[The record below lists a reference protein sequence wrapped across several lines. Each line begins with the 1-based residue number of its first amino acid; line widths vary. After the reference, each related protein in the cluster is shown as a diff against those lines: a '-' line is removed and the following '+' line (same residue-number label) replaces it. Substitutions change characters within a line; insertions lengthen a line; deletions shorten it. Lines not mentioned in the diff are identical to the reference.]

1 MFDSLFLI
9 IISIFVPIIVFT
21 GFKIF
26 KCTNYQKFLNVLSI
40 VLLALEILRFFYS
53 TTFYTDAET
62 PKEDLKFGIIT
73 ILSIFSL
80 FATFNNS
87 KIKDNLR
94 SIFVLVSLSPI
105 ILGLFDPSIYINSL
119 DINGVC
125 KAMFMVQC
133 GLTLTIALFYV
144 LDNLKVNP
152 LNIIWSVI
160 FILIYVGINALTIW
174 YWKMNTEFN
183 LLWYMSYLTIIISIP
198 LMFAINQLWHIFK
211 AKKIIK
217 KQSNN
222 QKSE

>member
-9 IISIFVPIIVFT
+9 LISIFVPIIVFT

-26 KCTNYQKFLNVLSI
+26 KCSNYQKFLNVLSI

-87 KIKDNLR
+87 KIKDSLR

-119 DINGVC
+119 DVNGVC

-133 GLTLTIALFYV
+133 GLTLAIALFYV
-144 LDNLKVNP
+144 LDNLKINP
-152 LNIIWSVI
+152 LNILWSVI

-183 LLWYMSYLTIIISIP
+183 LLWYMSYLTVVISIAV
-198 LMFAINQLWHIFK
+198 MFTIYYIYKFLTN
-211 AKKIIK
+211 KKNKNKIENK
-217 KQSNN
+217 
-222 QKSE
+222 

>member
-9 IISIFVPIIVFT
+9 LISIFIPIIVFT

-40 VLLALEILRFFYS
+40 VLLALEVLRFFYS

-87 KIKDNLR
+87 KIKDSLR

-105 ILGLFDPSIYINSL
+105 ILGLFDLSIYINSL

-144 LDNLKVNP
+144 LDNLKINP
-152 LNIIWSVI
+152 LNILWSVI

-183 LLWYMSYLTIIISIP
+183 LLWYMSYLTVVISIAV
-198 LMFAINQLWHIFK
+198 MFTIYYIYKFLTN
-211 AKKIIK
+211 KKDKNKIENK
-217 KQSNN
+217 
-222 QKSE
+222 

>member
-9 IISIFVPIIVFT
+9 LISIFVPIIVFT

-26 KCTNYQKFLNVLSI
+26 KCSNYQKFLNVLSI

-62 PKEDLKFGIIT
+62 PKEVLKFGIIT

-87 KIKDNLR
+87 KIKDSLR

-119 DINGVC
+119 DVNGVC

-133 GLTLTIALFYV
+133 GLTLAIALFDV
-144 LDNLKVNP
+144 LDNLKINP
-152 LNIIWSVI
+152 LNILWSVI
-160 FILIYVGINALTIW
+160 FILIYVVINALTIW

-183 LLWYMSYLTIIISIP
+183 LLWYMSYLTVVISIAV
-198 LMFAINQLWHIFK
+198 MFTIYYIYKFLTN
-211 AKKIIK
+211 KKNKNKIE
-217 KQSNN
+217 N
-222 QKSE
+222 E

>member
-9 IISIFVPIIVFT
+9 LISIFVPIIVFT

-26 KCTNYQKFLNVLSI
+26 KCTNYQKILNVLSI

-87 KIKDNLR
+87 KIKDSLR

-119 DINGVC
+119 DVNGVC

-133 GLTLTIALFYV
+133 GLTLAIALFYV
-144 LDNLKVNP
+144 LDNLKINP
-152 LNIIWSVI
+152 LNILWSVI
-160 FILIYVGINALTIW
+160 FILIYVGINSLTIW

-183 LLWYMSYLTIIISIP
+183 LLWYMSYLTVVISIAI
-198 LMFAINQLWHIFK
+198 MFAIYYIYKFLTN
-211 AKKIIK
+211 KKNKNKIENK
-217 KQSNN
+217 
-222 QKSE
+222 

>member
-9 IISIFVPIIVFT
+9 LISIFVPIIVFT

-87 KIKDNLR
+87 KIKDSLR

-105 ILGLFDPSIYINSL
+105 ILGLFDPSVYINSL
-119 DINGVC
+119 DVNGVC

-133 GLTLTIALFYV
+133 GLTLAIALFYV
-144 LDNLKVNP
+144 LDNLKINP
-152 LNIIWSVI
+152 LNILWSVI
-160 FILIYVGINALTIW
+160 FILIYVVINALTIW

-183 LLWYMSYLTIIISIP
+183 LLWYMSYITVVISIAI
-198 LMFAINQLWHIFK
+198 MFAIYYIYKFLTN
-211 AKKIIK
+211 KKDKNKIENK
-217 KQSNN
+217 
-222 QKSE
+222 

>member
-9 IISIFVPIIVFT
+9 LISIFVPIIVFT

-26 KCTNYQKFLNVLSI
+26 KCSNYQKFMNVLSI

-87 KIKDNLR
+87 KIKDSLR

-119 DINGVC
+119 DVNGVC

-133 GLTLTIALFYV
+133 GLTLAIALFYV
-144 LDNLKVNP
+144 LDNLKINP
-152 LNIIWSVI
+152 LNILWSVI
-160 FILIYVGINALTIW
+160 FILIYVGINSLTIW

-183 LLWYMSYLTIIISIP
+183 LLWYMSYITVVISIAI
-198 LMFAINQLWHIFK
+198 MFAIYYIYKFLTN
-211 AKKIIK
+211 KKDKNKIENK
-217 KQSNN
+217 
-222 QKSE
+222 

>member
-9 IISIFVPIIVFT
+9 LISIFVPIIVFT

-26 KCTNYQKFLNVLSI
+26 KCSNYQKFLNVLSI
-40 VLLALEILRFFYS
+40 VLLALEVLRFFYS

-87 KIKDNLR
+87 KIKDSLR

-119 DINGVC
+119 DVNGVC

-133 GLTLTIALFYV
+133 GLTLAIALFYV
-144 LDNLKVNP
+144 LDNLKINP
-152 LNIIWSVI
+152 LNILWSVI

-183 LLWYMSYLTIIISIP
+183 LLWYMSYLTVVISIAV
-198 LMFAINQLWHIFK
+198 MFAIYYIYKFLTN
-211 AKKIIK
+211 KKDKNKIENK
-217 KQSNN
+217 
-222 QKSE
+222 

>member
-9 IISIFVPIIVFT
+9 LISIFVPIIVFT

-26 KCTNYQKFLNVLSI
+26 KCSNYQKFLNFLSI

-87 KIKDNLR
+87 KIKDSLR

-105 ILGLFDPSIYINSL
+105 ILGLFDPSVYINSL
-119 DINGVC
+119 DVNGVC

-133 GLTLTIALFYV
+133 GLTLAIALFYV
-144 LDNLKVNP
+144 LDNLKINP
-152 LNIIWSVI
+152 LNILWSVI
-160 FILIYVGINALTIW
+160 FILIYVGINSLTIW

-183 LLWYMSYLTIIISIP
+183 LLWYMSYITVVISIAI
-198 LMFAINQLWHIFK
+198 MFAIYYIYKFLTN
-211 AKKIIK
+211 KKDKNKIENK
-217 KQSNN
+217 
-222 QKSE
+222 

>member
-9 IISIFVPIIVFT
+9 LISIFVPIIVFT

-26 KCTNYQKFLNVLSI
+26 KCSNYQKFLNVLSI

-87 KIKDNLR
+87 KIKDSLR

-119 DINGVC
+119 DVNGVC

-133 GLTLTIALFYV
+133 GLTLAIALFYV
-144 LDNLKVNP
+144 LDNLKINP
-152 LNIIWSVI
+152 LNILWSVI
-160 FILIYVGINALTIW
+160 FILIYVVINALTIW

-183 LLWYMSYLTIIISIP
+183 LLWYMSYLTVVISIAV
-198 LMFAINQLWHIFK
+198 MFTIYYIYKFLTN
-211 AKKIIK
+211 KKNKNKIENK
-217 KQSNN
+217 
-222 QKSE
+222 

>member
-9 IISIFVPIIVFT
+9 LISIFVPIIVFT

-26 KCTNYQKFLNVLSI
+26 KYSNYQKFLNILSI

-87 KIKDNLR
+87 KIKDSLR

-119 DINGVC
+119 DVNGVC

-133 GLTLTIALFYV
+133 GLTLAIALFYV
-144 LDNLKVNP
+144 LDNLKINP
-152 LNIIWSVI
+152 LNILWSVI
-160 FILIYVGINALTIW
+160 FILIYVVINALTIW

-183 LLWYMSYLTIIISIP
+183 LLWYMSYLTVVISIAV
-198 LMFAINQLWHIFK
+198 MFTIYYIYKFLTN
-211 AKKIIK
+211 KKNKNKIENK
-217 KQSNN
+217 
-222 QKSE
+222 

>member
-9 IISIFVPIIVFT
+9 LISIFVPIIVFT

-26 KCTNYQKFLNVLSI
+26 KCSNYQKFLNVLSI
-40 VLLALEILRFFYS
+40 VLLALEVLRFFYS

-87 KIKDNLR
+87 KIKDSLR

-105 ILGLFDPSIYINSL
+105 ILGLFDPSVYINSL
-119 DINGVC
+119 DVNGVC

-133 GLTLTIALFYV
+133 GLTLAIALFYV
-144 LDNLKVNP
+144 LDNLKINP
-152 LNIIWSVI
+152 LNILWSVI
-160 FILIYVGINALTIW
+160 FILIYVVINALTIW

-183 LLWYMSYLTIIISIP
+183 LLWYMSYLTVVISIAV
-198 LMFAINQLWHIFK
+198 MFTIYYIYKFLTN
-211 AKKIIK
+211 KKDKNKIENK
-217 KQSNN
+217 
-222 QKSE
+222 

>member
-9 IISIFVPIIVFT
+9 LISIFVPIIVFT

-26 KCTNYQKFLNVLSI
+26 KYSNYQKFLNVLSI

-87 KIKDNLR
+87 KIKDSLR

-119 DINGVC
+119 DVNGVC

-133 GLTLTIALFYV
+133 GLTLAIALFYV
-144 LDNLKVNP
+144 LDNLKINP
-152 LNIIWSVI
+152 LNILWSVI
-160 FILIYVGINALTIW
+160 FILIYVVINALTIW

-183 LLWYMSYLTIIISIP
+183 LLWYMSYLTVVISIAV
-198 LMFAINQLWHIFK
+198 MFTIYYIYKFLTN
-211 AKKIIK
+211 KKTKIK
-217 KQSNN
+217 
-222 QKSE
+222 

>member
-9 IISIFVPIIVFT
+9 LISIFVPIIVFT

-26 KCTNYQKFLNVLSI
+26 KCSNYQKFLNVLSI

-87 KIKDNLR
+87 KIKDSLR

-105 ILGLFDPSIYINSL
+105 ILGLFDPSVYINSL
-119 DINGVC
+119 DVNGVC

-133 GLTLTIALFYV
+133 GLTLAIALFYV
-144 LDNLKVNP
+144 LDNLKINP
-152 LNIIWSVI
+152 LNILWSVI
-160 FILIYVGINALTIW
+160 FILIYVVINALTIW

-183 LLWYMSYLTIIISIP
+183 LLWYMSYLTVVISIAV
-198 LMFAINQLWHIFK
+198 MFTIYYIYKFLTN
-211 AKKIIK
+211 KKNKNKIENK
-217 KQSNN
+217 
-222 QKSE
+222 

>member
-9 IISIFVPIIVFT
+9 LISIFVPIIVFT

-26 KCTNYQKFLNVLSI
+26 KCSNYQKFLNVLSI
-40 VLLALEILRFFYS
+40 VLLALEVLRFFYS

-87 KIKDNLR
+87 KIKDSLR

-105 ILGLFDPSIYINSL
+105 ILGLFDPSVYINSL
-119 DINGVC
+119 DVNGVC

-133 GLTLTIALFYV
+133 GLTLAIALFYV
-144 LDNLKVNP
+144 LDNLKINP
-152 LNIIWSVI
+152 LNILWSVI
-160 FILIYVGINALTIW
+160 FILIYVGINSLTIW

-183 LLWYMSYLTIIISIP
+183 LLWYMSYITVVISIAI
-198 LMFAINQLWHIFK
+198 MFAIYYIYKFLTN
-211 AKKIIK
+211 KKDKNKIENK
-217 KQSNN
+217 
-222 QKSE
+222 

>member
-9 IISIFVPIIVFT
+9 LISIFVPIIVFT

-87 KIKDNLR
+87 KIKDSLR

-119 DINGVC
+119 DVNGVC

-133 GLTLTIALFYV
+133 GLTLAIALFYV
-144 LDNLKVNP
+144 LDNLKINP
-152 LNIIWSVI
+152 LNILWSVI
-160 FILIYVGINALTIW
+160 FILIYVGINSLTIW

-183 LLWYMSYLTIIISIP
+183 LLWYMSYLTVVISIAV
-198 LMFAINQLWHIFK
+198 MFAIYCIYKFLTN
-211 AKKIIK
+211 KKNKNKIENK
-217 KQSNN
+217 
-222 QKSE
+222 

>member
-9 IISIFVPIIVFT
+9 LISIFVPIIVFT

-87 KIKDNLR
+87 KIKDSLR

-105 ILGLFDPSIYINSL
+105 ILGLFDPSVYINSL
-119 DINGVC
+119 DVNGVC

-133 GLTLTIALFYV
+133 GLTLAIALFYV
-144 LDNLKVNP
+144 LDNLKINP
-152 LNIIWSVI
+152 LNILWSVI

-183 LLWYMSYLTIIISIP
+183 LLWYMSYLTVVISIAV
-198 LMFAINQLWHIFK
+198 MFTIYYIYKFLTN
-211 AKKIIK
+211 KKNKNKIENK
-217 KQSNN
+217 
-222 QKSE
+222 

>member
-9 IISIFVPIIVFT
+9 LISIFVPIIVFT

-87 KIKDNLR
+87 KIKDSLR
-94 SIFVLVSLSPI
+94 NIFVLVSLSPI

-119 DINGVC
+119 DVNGVC

-133 GLTLTIALFYV
+133 GLTLAIALFYV
-144 LDNLKVNP
+144 LDNLKINP
-152 LNIIWSVI
+152 LNILWSVI

-183 LLWYMSYLTIIISIP
+183 LLWYMSYLTVVISIAV
-198 LMFAINQLWHIFK
+198 MFTIYYIYKFLTN
-211 AKKIIK
+211 KKNKNKIENK
-217 KQSNN
+217 
-222 QKSE
+222 

>member
-9 IISIFVPIIVFT
+9 LISIFVPIIVFT

-26 KCTNYQKFLNVLSI
+26 KCSNYQKFLNVLSI
-40 VLLALEILRFFYS
+40 VLLALEVLRFFYS

-87 KIKDNLR
+87 KIKDSLR

-105 ILGLFDPSIYINSL
+105 ILGLFDPSVYINSL
-119 DINGVC
+119 DVNGVC

-133 GLTLTIALFYV
+133 GLTLAIALFYV
-144 LDNLKVNP
+144 LDNLKINP
-152 LNIIWSVI
+152 LNILWSVI

-183 LLWYMSYLTIIISIP
+183 LLWYMSYLTVVISIAI
-198 LMFAINQLWHIFK
+198 MFAIYYIYKFLTN
-211 AKKIIK
+211 KKDKNKIENK
-217 KQSNN
+217 
-222 QKSE
+222 

>member
-9 IISIFVPIIVFT
+9 LISIFVPIIVFT

-26 KCTNYQKFLNVLSI
+26 KCSNYQKFLNVLSI

-87 KIKDNLR
+87 KIKDSLR

-119 DINGVC
+119 DVNGVC

-133 GLTLTIALFYV
+133 GLTLAIALFYV
-144 LDNLKVNP
+144 LDNLKINP
-152 LNIIWSVI
+152 LNILWSVI
-160 FILIYVGINALTIW
+160 FILIYVVINALTIW

-183 LLWYMSYLTIIISIP
+183 LLWYMSYLTVVISIAV
-198 LMFAINQLWHIFK
+198 MFAIYYIYKFLTN
-211 AKKIIK
+211 KKDKNKIENK
-217 KQSNN
+217 
-222 QKSE
+222 

>member
-9 IISIFVPIIVFT
+9 LISIFVPIIVFT

-26 KCTNYQKFLNVLSI
+26 KCSNYQKFLNVLSI

-87 KIKDNLR
+87 KIKDSLR

-119 DINGVC
+119 DVNGVC

-133 GLTLTIALFYV
+133 GLTLAIALFYV
-144 LDNLKVNP
+144 LDNLKINP
-152 LNIIWSVI
+152 LNILWSVI
-160 FILIYVGINALTIW
+160 FILIYVVINALTIW

-183 LLWYMSYLTIIISIP
+183 LLWYMSYLTVVISIAI
-198 LMFAINQLWHIFK
+198 MFAIYYIYKFLTN
-211 AKKIIK
+211 KKDKNKIENK
-217 KQSNN
+217 
-222 QKSE
+222 

>member
-9 IISIFVPIIVFT
+9 LISIFVPIIVFT

-26 KCTNYQKFLNVLSI
+26 KCSNYQKFLNVLSI

-87 KIKDNLR
+87 KIKDSLR

-119 DINGVC
+119 DVNGVC

-133 GLTLTIALFYV
+133 GLTLAIALFYV
-144 LDNLKVNP
+144 LDNLKINP
-152 LNIIWSVI
+152 LNILWSVI
-160 FILIYVGINALTIW
+160 FILIYVVINALTIW

-183 LLWYMSYLTIIISIP
+183 LLWYMSYLTVVISIAI
-198 LMFAINQLWHIFK
+198 MFAIYYIYKFLTN
-211 AKKIIK
+211 KKNKNKIENK
-217 KQSNN
+217 
-222 QKSE
+222 

>member
-9 IISIFVPIIVFT
+9 LISIFVPIIVFT

-26 KCTNYQKFLNVLSI
+26 KCSNYQKFLNVLSI
-40 VLLALEILRFFYS
+40 VLLALEVLRFFYS

-87 KIKDNLR
+87 KIKDSLR
-94 SIFVLVSLSPI
+94 NIFVLVSLSPI
-105 ILGLFDPSIYINSL
+105 ILGLFDPSVYINSL
-119 DINGVC
+119 DVNGVC

-133 GLTLTIALFYV
+133 GLTLAIALFYV
-144 LDNLKVNP
+144 LDNLKINP
-152 LNIIWSVI
+152 LNILWSVI

-183 LLWYMSYLTIIISIP
+183 LLWYMSYITVVISIAI
-198 LMFAINQLWHIFK
+198 MFAIYYIYKFLTN
-211 AKKIIK
+211 KKDKNKIENK
-217 KQSNN
+217 
-222 QKSE
+222 

>member
-9 IISIFVPIIVFT
+9 LISIFVPIIVFT

-26 KCTNYQKFLNVLSI
+26 KCSNYQKFLNVLSI

-87 KIKDNLR
+87 KIKDSLR
-94 SIFVLVSLSPI
+94 SIFILVSLSPI

-119 DINGVC
+119 DVNGVC

-133 GLTLTIALFYV
+133 GLTLAIALFYV
-144 LDNLKVNP
+144 LDNLKINP
-152 LNIIWSVI
+152 LNILWSVI

-183 LLWYMSYLTIIISIP
+183 LLWYMSYLTIVISIAI
-198 LMFAINQLWHIFK
+198 MFAIYYIYKFLTN
-211 AKKIIK
+211 KKDKNKIENK
-217 KQSNN
+217 
-222 QKSE
+222 

>member
-9 IISIFVPIIVFT
+9 LISIFVPIIVFT

-26 KCTNYQKFLNVLSI
+26 KCSNYQKFLNVLSI
-40 VLLALEILRFFYS
+40 VLLALEVLRFFYS

-87 KIKDNLR
+87 KIKDSLR
-94 SIFVLVSLSPI
+94 NIFVLVSLSPI
-105 ILGLFDPSIYINSL
+105 ILGLFDPSVYINSL
-119 DINGVC
+119 DVNGVC

-133 GLTLTIALFYV
+133 GLTLAIALFYV
-144 LDNLKVNP
+144 LDNLKINP
-152 LNIIWSVI
+152 LNILWSVI

-183 LLWYMSYLTIIISIP
+183 LLWYMSYLTIVISIAV
-198 LMFAINQLWHIFK
+198 MFAIYYIYKFLTN
-211 AKKIIK
+211 KKDKNKIENK
-217 KQSNN
+217 
-222 QKSE
+222 

>member
-9 IISIFVPIIVFT
+9 LISIFVPIIVFT

-26 KCTNYQKFLNVLSI
+26 KCSNYQKFLNVLSI
-40 VLLALEILRFFYS
+40 VLLALEVLRFFYS

-87 KIKDNLR
+87 KIKDSLR

-105 ILGLFDPSIYINSL
+105 ILGLFDPSVYINSL
-119 DINGVC
+119 DVNGVC

-133 GLTLTIALFYV
+133 GLTLAIALFYV
-144 LDNLKVNP
+144 LDNLKINP
-152 LNIIWSVI
+152 LNILWSVI
-160 FILIYVGINALTIW
+160 FILIYVVINALTIW

-183 LLWYMSYLTIIISIP
+183 LLWYMSYLTVVISIAV
-198 LMFAINQLWHIFK
+198 MFTIYYIYKFLTN
-211 AKKIIK
+211 KKNKNKIENK
-217 KQSNN
+217 
-222 QKSE
+222 

>member
-9 IISIFVPIIVFT
+9 LISIFVPIIVFT

-26 KCTNYQKFLNVLSI
+26 KCSNYQKFLNVLSI
-40 VLLALEILRFFYS
+40 VLLALEVLRFFYS

-87 KIKDNLR
+87 KIKDSLR

-119 DINGVC
+119 DVNGVC

-133 GLTLTIALFYV
+133 GLTLAIALFYV
-144 LDNLKVNP
+144 LDNLKINP
-152 LNIIWSVI
+152 LNILWSVI
-160 FILIYVGINALTIW
+160 FILIYVVINALTIW

-183 LLWYMSYLTIIISIP
+183 LLWYMSYLTVVISIAV
-198 LMFAINQLWHIFK
+198 MFTIYYIYKFLTN
-211 AKKIIK
+211 KKNKNKIENK
-217 KQSNN
+217 
-222 QKSE
+222 

>member
-9 IISIFVPIIVFT
+9 LISIFVPIIVFT

-26 KCTNYQKFLNVLSI
+26 KCSNYQKFLNVLSI

-87 KIKDNLR
+87 KIKDSLR

-119 DINGVC
+119 DVNGVC

-133 GLTLTIALFYV
+133 GLTLAIALFYV
-144 LDNLKVNP
+144 LDNLKINP
-152 LNIIWSVI
+152 LNILWSVI
-160 FILIYVGINALTIW
+160 FILIYVGINSLTIW
-174 YWKMNTEFN
+174 YWKMNT
-183 LLWYMSYLTIIISIP
+183 
-198 LMFAINQLWHIFK
+198 K
-211 AKKIIK
+211 
-217 KQSNN
+217 
-222 QKSE
+222 

>member
-9 IISIFVPIIVFT
+9 LISIFVPIIVFT

-87 KIKDNLR
+87 KIKDSLR

-119 DINGVC
+119 DVNGVC

-133 GLTLTIALFYV
+133 GLTLAIALFYV
-144 LDNLKVNP
+144 LDNLKINP
-152 LNIIWSVI
+152 LNILWSVI
-160 FILIYVGINALTIW
+160 FILIYVVINALTIW

-183 LLWYMSYLTIIISIP
+183 LLWYMSYLTVVISIAV
-198 LMFAINQLWHIFK
+198 MFTIYYIYKFLTN
-211 AKKIIK
+211 KKNKNKIENK
-217 KQSNN
+217 
-222 QKSE
+222 

>member
-9 IISIFVPIIVFT
+9 LISIFVPIIVFT

-87 KIKDNLR
+87 KIKDSLR

-119 DINGVC
+119 DVNGVC

-133 GLTLTIALFYV
+133 GLTLAIALFYV
-144 LDNLKVNP
+144 LDNLKINP
-152 LNIIWSVI
+152 LNILWSVI
-160 FILIYVGINALTIW
+160 FILIYVGINSLTIW

-183 LLWYMSYLTIIISIP
+183 LLWYMSYITVVISIAI
-198 LMFAINQLWHIFK
+198 MFAIYYIYKFLTN
-211 AKKIIK
+211 KKDKNKIENK
-217 KQSNN
+217 
-222 QKSE
+222 

>member
-9 IISIFVPIIVFT
+9 LISIFVPIIVFT

-87 KIKDNLR
+87 KIKDSLR

-119 DINGVC
+119 DVNGVC

-133 GLTLTIALFYV
+133 GLTLAIALFYV
-144 LDNLKVNP
+144 LDNLKINP
-152 LNIIWSVI
+152 LNILWSVI
-160 FILIYVGINALTIW
+160 FILIYVGINSLTIW

-183 LLWYMSYLTIIISIP
+183 LLWYMSYLTIVISIAI
-198 LMFAINQLWHIFK
+198 MFAIYYIYKFLTN
-211 AKKIIK
+211 KKDKNKIENK
-217 KQSNN
+217 
-222 QKSE
+222 

>member
-9 IISIFVPIIVFT
+9 LISIFVPIIVFT

-26 KCTNYQKFLNVLSI
+26 KCSNYQKFLNVLSI

-87 KIKDNLR
+87 KIKDSLR

-105 ILGLFDPSIYINSL
+105 ILGLFDPSVYINSL
-119 DINGVC
+119 DVNGVC

-133 GLTLTIALFYV
+133 GLTLAIALFYV
-144 LDNLKVNP
+144 LDNLKINP
-152 LNIIWSVI
+152 LNILWSVI

-183 LLWYMSYLTIIISIP
+183 LLWYMSYLTVVISIAI
-198 LMFAINQLWHIFK
+198 MFAIYYIYKFLTN
-211 AKKIIK
+211 KKNKNKIENK
-217 KQSNN
+217 
-222 QKSE
+222 

>member
-9 IISIFVPIIVFT
+9 LISIFVPIIVFT

-26 KCTNYQKFLNVLSI
+26 KCSNYQKFLNVLSI

-87 KIKDNLR
+87 KIKDSLR

-119 DINGVC
+119 DVNGVC

-133 GLTLTIALFYV
+133 GLILAIALFYV
-144 LDNLKVNP
+144 LNNLKINP
-152 LNIIWSVI
+152 LNILWSVI
-160 FILIYVGINALTIW
+160 FILIYVVINALTIW

-183 LLWYMSYLTIIISIP
+183 LLWYMSYLIVVISIAV
-198 LMFAINQLWHIFK
+198 MFTIYYIYKFLTN
-211 AKKIIK
+211 KKNKNKIENK
-217 KQSNN
+217 
-222 QKSE
+222 

>member
-9 IISIFVPIIVFT
+9 LISIFVPIIDFT

-87 KIKDNLR
+87 KIKDSLR
-94 SIFVLVSLSPI
+94 NIFVLVSLSPI
-105 ILGLFDPSIYINSL
+105 ILGLFDPSVYINSL
-119 DINGVC
+119 DVNGVC

-133 GLTLTIALFYV
+133 GLTLAIALFYV
-144 LDNLKVNP
+144 LDNLKINP
-152 LNIIWSVI
+152 LNILWSVI
-160 FILIYVGINALTIW
+160 FILIYVGINSLTIW

-183 LLWYMSYLTIIISIP
+183 LLWYMSYITVVISIAI
-198 LMFAINQLWHIFK
+198 MFAIYYIYKFLTN
-211 AKKIIK
+211 KKDKNKIENK
-217 KQSNN
+217 
-222 QKSE
+222 

>member
-9 IISIFVPIIVFT
+9 LISIFVPIIVFT

-26 KCTNYQKFLNVLSI
+26 KCSNYQKFLNVLSI

-87 KIKDNLR
+87 KIKDSLR

-119 DINGVC
+119 DVNGVC

-133 GLTLTIALFYV
+133 GLTLAIALFYV
-144 LDNLKVNP
+144 LDNLKINP
-152 LNIIWSVI
+152 LNILWSVI
-160 FILIYVGINALTIW
+160 FILIYVGINSLTIW

-183 LLWYMSYLTIIISIP
+183 LLWYMSYLTIVISIAI
-198 LMFAINQLWHIFK
+198 MFAIYYIYKFLTN
-211 AKKIIK
+211 KKDKNKIENK
-217 KQSNN
+217 
-222 QKSE
+222 

>member
-9 IISIFVPIIVFT
+9 LISIFVPIIVFT

-40 VLLALEILRFFYS
+40 VLLALEVLRFFYS

-87 KIKDNLR
+87 KIKDSLR

-105 ILGLFDPSIYINSL
+105 NLGLFDPSIYINSL
-119 DINGVC
+119 DVNGVC

-133 GLTLTIALFYV
+133 GLTLAIALFYV
-144 LDNLKVNP
+144 LDNLKINP
-152 LNIIWSVI
+152 LNILWSVI
-160 FILIYVGINALTIW
+160 FILIYVGINSLTIW

-183 LLWYMSYLTIIISIP
+183 LLWYMSYLTVVISIAI
-198 LMFAINQLWHIFK
+198 MFAIYYIYKFLTN
-211 AKKIIK
+211 KKDKNKIENK
-217 KQSNN
+217 
-222 QKSE
+222 